1 MTAPARERMDSI
13 RERAAPVRE
22 RTASVRKLV
31 ISLHDATP
39 FHLDR
44 MRRAEAVFRESG
56 VAKITYL
63 LVPEYHGGH
72 ASAASPEFIAW
83 CRGPR
88 EFQVDWHLHGYHHL
102 EALPAAIGGAV
113 REGNI
118 PDISGA
124 SSFPAAGPGGAADA
138 FKRRFMT
145 AGEGEFLAL
154 DADAQ
159 RAKLAAGRE
168 AFRRCLDSD
177 PEGFVAPA
185 WLFNAALQPIL
196 KEMGFRFTEDHRR
209 IYDVRSG
216 ARLNS
221 PVITWATRT
230 FLRKY
235 GSLVVCPALAR
246 LWASEPVL
254 RVAMHPFDFDHASTV
269 ANIRKV
275 LRRVMR
281 DREQAFSSDL
291 AFPYSGAH

>member
-1 MTAPARERMDSI
+1 MTAK
-13 RERAAPVRE
+13 
-22 RTASVRKLV
+22 VRKLV

-39 FHLDR
+39 FHFERLR
-44 MRRAEAVFRESG
+44 KAEAVFRESG

-83 CRGPR
+83 CRAPR
-88 EFQVDWHLHGYHHL
+88 DFRVDWHLHGYHHL
-102 EALPAAIGGAV
+102 EALTSAAGAPA
-113 REGNI
+113 RHGNA
-118 PDISGA
+118 PATSAAASGA
-124 SSFPAAGPGGAADA
+124 GAAADA
-138 FKRRFMT
+138 FKRKFLT

-168 AFRRCLDSD
+168 VFRRCLDSD

-185 WLFNAALQPIL
+185 WLFNAALHPVL

-216 ARLNS
+216 ARLDS

-230 FLRKY
+230 LLRKY

-269 ANIRKV
+269 ASIRGV

-291 AFPYSGAH
+291 AFS